1 MKKIK
6 ALVEKKGEKM
16 IAIASDSS
24 NDRQGDSIKQDNW
37 DLRNFRKNPVL
48 LLSHQHHL
56 PPVGVA
62 KNIRIDGKKMTFEP
76 VFHDITQQAREVKQM
91 YIDGIMKAFSVG
103 FMDSEK
109 KNELLEISAVSVP
122 ANANALVFSKSF
134 TEKDE
139 IEIKSWV
146 EKKKKKKSPA
156 CRMENETEDKCIAR
170 KIPEIRDENPEMEN
184 EQVAA
189 IAYDV
194 CSKPCVGAGEQS
206 VDKPKKKD
214 TVLSAIKDI
223 NIRLNNINKGRPSED
238 VISKALEKLNKQ
250 LGYLQR
256 KLKK

>member
-156 CRMENETEDKCIAR
+156 CRME
-170 KIPEIRDENPEMEN
+170 
-184 EQVAA
+184 
-189 IAYDV
+189 
-194 CSKPCVGAGEQS
+194 GEQS